1 MELFGAGFPPLLSD
15 EDARAYS
22 YAMEHHPEQEKQITM
37 WLAIKYL
44 RKDDRSKIR
53 QDLRYD
59 DIFNYDRRKEKSGL
73 AQEIAKGVR
82 SIEQATPGTIDY
94 ANAVSRQLC
103 IAAYTLRSVFTVRGG
118 SGDEN
123 RENEPRRHSNYE
135 DLDDETSMNA
145 KYGVTR

>member
-94 ANAVSRQLC
+94 ANAVSRQLH
-103 IAAYTLRSVFTVRGG
+103 IAAYMLRSIFTVRGG

-123 RENEPRRHSNYE
+123 REDELRKNIGYE
-135 DLDDETSMNA
+135 EEIAEESRLS
-145 KYGVTR
+145 Y